1 MSRLS
6 LAIRVDDEIE
16 LRLNELRY
24 AEAYHALI
32 LRNLDHLR
40 AWMPWAAFEQT
51 AESTRT
57 YMREVMRQFADGVGL
72 PTALWYQGQLAGS
85 IGFPDMSWEKQVAEI
100 GYWLDQEL
108 QGRGIITRACR
119 TLVTYAFEEYGLN
132 KVEIHAAADNR
143 PSRAVAERLE
153 FAQEGVIRQV
163 EWLSGMPHDLI
174 VYGKLASE
182 WRSSGPGE

>member
-1 MSRLS
+1 MSRLA

-24 AEAYHALI
+24 AEAYHELI
-32 LRNLDHLR
+32 IRNLDHLR
-40 AWMPWAAFEQT
+40 TWMPWAALEQT

-57 YMREVMRQFADGVGL
+57 YMREVMHQFAEGVGL
-72 PTALWYQGQLAGS
+72 PTTLWYQGKLAGS
-85 IGFPDMSWEKQVAEI
+85 LGFPRMSWEQRLAEI

-132 KVEIHAAADNR
+132 KVEIHAAAGNA

-153 FAQEGVIRQV
+153 FVQEGVVRQI
-163 EWLSGMPHDLI
+163 EWLSGIPHDMI
-174 VYGKLASE
+174 IYGKLASE
-182 WRSSGPGE
+182 WRS

>member
-16 LRLNELRY
+16 LRLNEIRY
-24 AEAYHALI
+24 AEAYHELI

-85 IGFPDMSWEKQVAEI
+85 IGFPRMSWEKQVAEI
-100 GYWLDQEL
+100 GYWLDKEL
-108 QGRGIITRACR
+108 EGRGIITRACR
-119 TLVTYAFEEYGLN
+119 MLVTYAFEEYGLN

-143 PSRAVAERLE
+143 RSRAVAERLE
-153 FAQEGVIRQV
+153 FAQEGVIRQI
-163 EWLSGMPHDLI
+163 EWLSGVPHDLI

-182 WRSSGPGE
+182 WRSSEPGK